1 VGACPLPFLF
11 INNNDMAES
20 KIIKAESNKKKEF
33 VEKQKKRKESLDAS
47 LEAQER
53 LAEILSDSPRLV
65 SLNGTEWE
73 IRALRMGTQYL
84 IAQEVIKINQVE
96 NASYGDIVKQFAVN
110 IPSLLKILTLALLN
124 DKNKIYEDGN
134 ESLGFSKLYEDT
146 FNTLAWDCNVSEFGN
161 IFLETLQLLD
171 VGFFT
176 ESCRIVEMF
185 KVATTA
191 RRTTTKEQ
199 K

>member
-1 VGACPLPFLF
+1 
-11 INNNDMAES
+11 MAERKGNKTTS
-20 KIIKAESNKKKEF
+20 TKKKEILPSE
-33 VEKQKKRKESLDAS
+33 VALD
-47 LEAQER
+47 AQER

-73 IRALRMGTQYL
+73 VKALRMGTQYL
-84 IAQEVIKINQVE
+84 IAQEVIKINKVE
-96 NASYGDIVKQFAVN
+96 NATYGDVVKQFAVN
-110 IPSLLKILTLALLN
+110 IPSMLKILTLVLLN
-124 DKNKIYEDGN
+124 DKKKIFKNGDEGA
-134 ESLGFSKLYEDT
+134 GFSEQYEAT
-146 FNTLAWDCNVSEFGN
+146 YNTLAWECNVNEFGS
-161 IFLETLQLLD
+161 IFLESLQLLD
-171 VGFFT
+171 IGFFM

>member
-1 VGACPLPFLF
+1 
-11 INNNDMAES
+11 MAER
-20 KIIKAESNKKKEF
+20 KIVKAVNSKKKE
-33 VEKQKKRKESLDAS
+33 EPKKDLPNEVS

-53 LAEILSDSPRLV
+53 LAEILTDSPRLV

-73 IRALRMGTQYL
+73 IKALRMGTQYL
-84 IAQEVIKINQVE
+84 IAQEVIKINKVE
-96 NASYGDIVKQFAVN
+96 NANFGDIVKQFAVN
-110 IPSLLKILTLALLN
+110 IPSVLKILTFALLN
-124 DKNKIYEDGN
+124 DKNKIFKNGN
-134 ESLGFSKLYEDT
+134 ESEGFSELYEST
-146 FNTLAWDCNVSEFGN
+146 YNTLAWECEVSEFGN
-161 IFLETLQLLD
+161 ILLETLQLLD
-171 VGFFT
+171 TSFFM

>member
-1 VGACPLPFLF
+1 
-11 INNNDMAES
+11 ME
-20 KIIKAESNKKKEF
+20 EKKK
-33 VEKQKKRKESLDAS
+33 VKKPSPKKTVDAS
-47 LEAQER
+47 EVTLDEQAR
-53 LAEILSDSPRLV
+53 LAEILTDSPRLV

-84 IAQEVIKINQVE
+84 IAQEVIKINKVE
-96 NASYGDIVKQFAVN
+96 NATYGDVMKQFAVN
-110 IPSLLKILTLALLN
+110 VPSMLKILTFALLN
-124 DKNKIYEDGN
+124 DKNKIFKGGN
-134 ESLGFSKLYEDT
+134 EHNGFSEIYEAT
-146 FNTLAWDCNVSEFGN
+146 YNTLEWECNVSEFGN
-161 IFLETLQLLD
+161 ILLETLQLLD
-171 VGFFT
+171 VSFFM

>member
-1 VGACPLPFLF
+1 
-11 INNNDMAES
+11 MAERKKNKTDDTS
-20 KIIKAESNKKKEF
+20 KVVKPKTAKKDPSE
-33 VEKQKKRKESLDAS
+33 VTLI
-47 LEAQER
+47 AQER
-53 LAEILSDSPRLV
+53 LAEILNDSPRLV

-84 IAQEVIKINQVE
+84 IAQEVIKINKVE
-96 NASYGDIVKQFAVN
+96 SATYGDVVKQFAVN
-110 IPSLLKILTLALLN
+110 IPSMLKILTFALLN
-124 DKNKIYEDGN
+124 DKKKIYKDGD
-134 ESLGFSKLYEDT
+134 ETEGFSDLYEAT
-146 FNTLAWDCNVSEFGN
+146 YNTLAWDCEVSEFGN

-171 VGFFT
+171 ISFFMD
-176 ESCRIVEMF
+176 SCRIVEMF

>member
-1 VGACPLPFLF
+1 
-11 INNNDMAES
+11 MAERKGNKTTS
-20 KIIKAESNKKKEF
+20 TKKKE
-33 VEKQKKRKESLDAS
+33 VLPSEVALD
-47 LEAQER
+47 AQER

-73 IRALRMGTQYL
+73 VKALRMGTQYL
-84 IAQEVIKINQVE
+84 IAQEVIKINKVE
-96 NASYGDIVKQFAVN
+96 NATYGDVVKQFAVN
-110 IPSLLKILTLALLN
+110 IPSMLKILTLVLLN
-124 DKNKIYEDGN
+124 DKKKIFKNGDEGA
-134 ESLGFSKLYEDT
+134 GFSEQYEAT
-146 FNTLAWDCNVSEFGN
+146 YNTLAWECNVNEFGN
-161 IFLETLQLLD
+161 IFLESLQLLD
-171 VGFFT
+171 IGFFM

>member
-1 VGACPLPFLF
+1 MKNTKKNTKKVEDAPL
-11 INNNDMAES
+11 S
-20 KIIKAESNKKKEF
+20 
-33 VEKQKKRKESLDAS
+33 
-47 LEAQER
+47 AQER
-53 LAEILSDSPRLV
+53 LAEILTDSPRLV
-65 SLNGTEWE
+65 ALNGTEWE

-84 IAQEVIKINQVE
+84 IAQEVIKINKVE
-96 NASYGDIVKQFAVN
+96 NANFGDIVKQFAVN
-110 IPSLLKILTLALLN
+110 VPSVLKILTLALLN
-124 DKNKIYEDGN
+124 DKKKIYKNGN
-134 ESLGFSKLYEDT
+134 EIEGFSEMYEAT
-146 FNTLAWDCNVSEFGN
+146 YNTLAWDCNVSEFGN

-171 VGFFT
+171 TSFFM

>member
-1 VGACPLPFLF
+1 
-11 INNNDMAES
+11 MAERK
-20 KIIKAESNKKKEF
+20 KIKETNAKKKEISPSE
-33 VEKQKKRKESLDAS
+33 VTLD
-47 LEAQER
+47 AQER

-73 IRALRMGTQYL
+73 IKALRMGTQYL
-84 IAQEVIKINQVE
+84 IAQEVIKINKVE
-96 NASYGDIVKQFAVN
+96 NATYGDIVKQFAVN
-110 IPSLLKILTLALLN
+110 IPSMLKILTFALLN
-124 DKNKIYEDGN
+124 DKKKIFRDGD
-134 ESLGFSKLYEDT
+134 ESAGFSDMYFATYD
-146 FNTLAWDCNVSEFGN
+146 TLAWDCNVSEFGN

-171 VGFFT
+171 VGFFM

>member
-1 VGACPLPFLF
+1 MTEQKKV
-11 INNNDMAES
+11 
-20 KIIKAESNKKKEF
+20 IKTAGKPKEAKKKELP
-33 VEKQKKRKESLDAS
+33 VEVS

-84 IAQEVIKINQVE
+84 IAQEVIKINKE
-96 NASYGDIVKQFAVN
+96 ESATFGDIVKQFAVN
-110 IPSLLKILTLALLN
+110 IPSVLKILTLALLN
-124 DKNKIYEDGN
+124 DKNKIYEGGD
-134 ESLGFSKLYEDT
+134 ESAGFSELYEAT
-146 FNTLAWDCNVSEFGN
+146 YNTLAWDCDVNEFGN
-161 IFLETLQLLD
+161 ILLETLQLLD
-171 VGFFT
+171 TGFFM

>member
-1 VGACPLPFLF
+1 
-11 INNNDMAES
+11 MAERKKNKTKS
-20 KIIKAESNKKKEF
+20 MIKETRPKAIKKDPSE
-33 VEKQKKRKESLDAS
+33 VTLT
-47 LEAQER
+47 AQER
-53 LAEILSDSPRLV
+53 LAEILNDSPRLV

-84 IAQEVIKINQVE
+84 IAQEVIKINKE
-96 NASYGDIVKQFAVN
+96 ASATFGDIMNQFAVN
-110 IPSLLKILTLALLN
+110 IPSMLKILTLALLN
-124 DKNKIYEDGN
+124 DKKKIYRDGD
-134 ESLGFSKLYEDT
+134 EGAGFSDLYEAT
-146 FNTLAWDCNVSEFGN
+146 YNTLAWECNINEFGN
-161 IFLETLQLLD
+161 ILLETLQLID

-185 KVATTA
+185 RVATTA

>member
-1 VGACPLPFLF
+1 
-11 INNNDMAES
+11 ME
-20 KIIKAESNKKKEF
+20 EKKK
-33 VEKQKKRKESLDAS
+33 VKKSSTKKIVDASEVTLDAQ
-47 LEAQER
+47 AR

-65 SLNGTEWE
+65 SLNGTEWG

-84 IAQEVIKINQVE
+84 IAQEVIKINKVE
-96 NASYGDIVKQFAVN
+96 NASYGDVVKQFAVN
-110 IPSLLKILTLALLN
+110 IPSMLKILTFALLN
-124 DKNKIYEDGN
+124 DKNKIFKDGN
-134 ESLGFSKLYEDT
+134 ENNGFSELYEAT
-146 FNTLAWDCNVSEFGN
+146 YNTLAWDCEVSEFGN

-171 VGFFT
+171 ISFFM

>member
-1 VGACPLPFLF
+1 
-11 INNNDMAES
+11 MAERKKN
-20 KIIKAESNKKKEF
+20 KIESAVKETKPKVVKKDPSE
-33 VEKQKKRKESLDAS
+33 VTLS
-47 LEAQER
+47 AQER

-110 IPSLLKILTLALLN
+110 IPSLLKILTFALLN
-124 DKNKIYEDGN
+124 DKNKIYEEGN
-134 ESLGFSKLYEDT
+134 ERLGFSKLYEAT
-146 FNTLAWDCNVSEFGN
+146 YNTLAWDCEVSEFGN

-171 VGFFT
+171 TSFFM

>member
-1 VGACPLPFLF
+1 
-11 INNNDMAES
+11 MAVRV
-20 KIIKAESNKKKEF
+20 AECNKKQ
-33 VEKQKKRKESLDAS
+33 EKARLQEERARAASEVS

-53 LAEILSDSPRLV
+53 LAEILTDSPRLV

-73 IRALRMGTQYL
+73 IKALRMGTQYL
-84 IAQEVIKINQVE
+84 IAQEVIKINKVE
-96 NASYGDIVKQFAVN
+96 NATYGDVVKQFAIN
-110 IPSLLKILTLALLN
+110 MPSVLKVLTLALLN
-124 DKNKIYEDGN
+124 DKNKIFKNGN
-134 ESLGFSKLYEDT
+134 ENEGFSELYEAT
-146 FNTLAWDCNVSEFGN
+146 YNTLAWECEVSEFGN
-161 IFLETLQLLD
+161 ILLETLQLLD
-171 VGFFT
+171 TSFFL

>member
-1 VGACPLPFLF
+1 
-11 INNNDMAES
+11 MAERKGNKTTS
-20 KIIKAESNKKKEF
+20 TKKKE
-33 VEKQKKRKESLDAS
+33 VLPSEVALD
-47 LEAQER
+47 AQER

-73 IRALRMGTQYL
+73 VKALRMGTQYL
-84 IAQEVIKINQVE
+84 IAQEVIKINKVE
-96 NASYGDIVKQFAVN
+96 NANFGDIIKQFAIN
-110 IPSLLKILTLALLN
+110 MPSVLRVLTLALLN
-124 DKNKIYEDGN
+124 DKNKIFKNGN
-134 ESLGFSKLYEDT
+134 ESEGYSDLYEAT
-146 FNTLAWDCNVSEFGN
+146 YNTLAWDCEVSEFGN
-161 IFLETLQLLD
+161 ILLETLQMLD
-171 VGFFT
+171 TSFFM